1 MPHVVSA
8 GRHTPIKSLITIF
21 IMTESSVSF
30 SSSTTS
36 SDKRI
41 ILVTGGSGLVGQN
54 LRSLIASSSSSVL
67 PSSSSSIPPGGMT
80 EEGEEYIFL
89 TSKDADLR
97 NRDETFQLFAK
108 YKPYAVIHLAAFVG
122 GLFKNLRF
130 PVEFYR

>member
-54 LRSLIASSSSSVL
+54 LRSLIASSSSVL